1 MSTDYGIK
9 VKPKTVRNP
18 QANAVLERVH
28 QTLGNIIRTF
38 ELQDKYLDE
47 EDPWAGILSAA
58 AFALRSTYHTTLQAS
73 PGQLVFGRDMMLNI
87 KHIANWKAIKER
99 KQQIAKKNNE
109 RENSKRKFYE
119 YKVGEEVLLEKHK
132 ANKMEQPYEGP
143 YKILQVNTNGTVRLQ
158 MGPVLETVNIRRL
171 QPYKSPMSDCGGE
184 CNMRRSKRLRTK

>member
-1 MSTDYGIK
+1 MSIANIVEVNWLTRYPLPTQVIIDRGNEFMGHEFKTMMSTDYGIK
-9 VKPKTVRNP
+9 VKPTKVRNP
-18 QANAVLERVH
+18 QANAILERVH

-73 PGQLVFGRDMMLNI
+73 PGQLVFGRDMMLN
-87 KHIANWKAIKER
+87 K
-99 KQQIAKKNNE
+99 
-109 RENSKRKFYE
+109 
-119 YKVGEEVLLEKHK
+119 KHK

-143 YKILQVNTNGTVRLQ
+143 YKILQVNTNGTVRLK
-158 MGPVLETVNIRRL
+158 MGPVLDTVNIRRL

-184 CNMRRSKRLRTK
+184 CNMRRSKQLRTM